1 MSIITKIN
9 GIPLFKDEKR
19 ARLWGAHYGLTGSHT
34 HVYNGITG
42 FMAGSSH
49 DQSVSGVFKSGKAPA
64 EVVREYNKRNQS
76 VAIPRIIMAQA
87 QRQAPQPI
95 LTPQPTPQQTARVQ
109 VQPIVAARQ
118 PVTPQTYSTGGSSG
132 GGGGGGGGY

>member
-9 GIPLFKDEKR
+9 GIPLFQDEKR

-49 DQSVSGVFKSGKAPA
+49 EQSIDGVIKSGKAPA
-64 EVVREYNKRNQS
+64 EVIREYNRRNQQVAVPRS
-76 VAIPRIIMAQA
+76 VTARVAQ
-87 QRQAPQPI
+87 QP
-95 LTPQPTPQQTARVQ
+95 TVRVPTQPMQPTPPMQPQPRVF
-109 VQPIVAARQ
+109 VRRTVS
-118 PVTPQTYSTGGSSG
+118 TPPPSTGGSSG
-132 GGGGGGGGY
+132 GGSGGGGGGY